1 MPFKKLRSFIAV
13 LALLAFT
20 GQTLASVVVSCASME
35 AGSPH
40 SGHMAEMDHAAHAM
54 PDSTASWVNA
64 SPVDCCGEALCLMKH
79 CGGPAFGAATGPRL
93 ALYGAGVLNT
103 GYSLS
108 YRPPEAVS
116 LFRPP
121 ITR

>member
-1 MPFKKLRSFIAV
+1 
-13 LALLAFT
+13 
-20 GQTLASVVVSCASME
+20 
-35 AGSPH
+35 
-40 SGHMAEMDHAAHAM
+40 
-54 PDSTASWVNA
+54 
-64 SPVDCCGEALCLMKH
+64 MKH
-79 CGGPAFGAATGPRL
+79 CGGPAFGAAIGPRL